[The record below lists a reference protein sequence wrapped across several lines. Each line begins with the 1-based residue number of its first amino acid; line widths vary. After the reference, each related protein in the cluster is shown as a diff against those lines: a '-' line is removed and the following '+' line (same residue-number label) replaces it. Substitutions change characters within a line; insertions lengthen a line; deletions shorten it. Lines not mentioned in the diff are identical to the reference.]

1 MNLPDPE
8 RLNAA
13 TLVPIGWM
21 WATFDHFAE
30 AAAPVVPQIPFYLQ
44 FKLI

>member
-8 RLNAA
+8 RLNAT

-21 WATFDHFAE
+21 RATFDRFAE
-30 AAAPVVPQIPFYLQ
+30 AAAPVVLQIPFYLQ
-44 FKLI
+44 FKSI